1 MGTRKLFLSV
11 IAVGASLASLVSL
24 AKDDAVLKDPPRVTR
39 MPNYEAIDGDNL
51 VFDSTK
57 FCVAKGEVAVEG
69 RVYRRQYQIKE
80 GAQKASD
87 LQILRNFS
95 NAIRASGGQ
104 VLLEGDPPANCSVE
118 MCGKTMTGQIKQG
131 AIEAW
136 ISVVPCNEGY
146 DYTVWVVEKQAMV
159 QEVTAN
165 AMFDALNRDGHIA
178 LYINFDTGKSTVRQ
192 DSKGTIAQIVQL
204 LKGNPN
210 LKVAIEGHTDNVGNA
225 PSNKALS
232 DARAKA
238 VLAGV
243 VEAGIDAARLNAAGY
258 GADRPIADNRDEA
271 GRAKNRR
278 VELVKR

>member
-1 MGTRKLFLSV
+1 MVSHTLKIV
-11 IAVGASLASLVSL
+11 ATMVGALLACGSAL
-24 AKDDAVLKDPPRVTR
+24 AKDETLLKDPPRVTR

-57 FCVAKGEVAVEG
+57 FCLAKGETSVEG
-69 RVYRRQYQIKE
+69 RVYKRQYQIKE

-87 LQILRNFS
+87 LQILRNYS
-95 NAIRASGGQ
+95 SAIRASGGQ
-104 VLLEGDPPANCSVE
+104 ILLEGDPPGNCSLEV
-118 MCGKTMTGQIKQG
+118 CGKTLTGQIKLG
-131 AIEAW
+131 AAEAW
-136 ISVVPCNEGY
+136 ISVTPCNEGY

-165 AMFDALNRDGHIA
+165 AMLEALNRDGHIA
-178 LYINFDTGKSTVRQ
+178 LYINFDTGKSSVRPE
-192 DSKGTIAQIVQL
+192 SRSTISQIVQL
-204 LKGNPN
+204 LKGSPA
-210 LKVAIEGHTDNVGNA
+210 LRLAIEGHTDNVGNA
-225 PSNKALS
+225 QSNKALS

-243 VEAGIDAARLNAAGY
+243 VAAGIDAARLSAAGF
-258 GADRPIADNRDEA
+258 GADRPVADNKDEA